1 MKLIPSPCKSICTM
15 KNDVCVGCNRTTK
28 EIASWSKL
36 SNDDKRIIIERIKN
50 IYSGQGT
57 SQHSS

>member
-1 MKLIPSPCKSICTM
+1 M

>member
-1 MKLIPSPCKSICTM
+1 M
-15 KNDVCVGCNRTTK
+15 KNDVCVGCNRTTN
-28 EIASWSKL
+28 EIANWSKL

-50 IYSGQGT
+50 TYSDQGT